1 MITFNK
7 QKNDIFL
14 GIKEEAGTFQV
25 KDEATGAL
33 VDRPFHYF
41 LVCFALSDVPTSQNT
56 VSVCGFDV
64 LGIEKTG
71 TFNGQPTYKDC
82 HKIQANDISGIF
94 GFDVPNCDVFEDKIL
109 KPCNVLFDRKGNIS
123 RVIFLDSKK
132 V

>member
-1 MITFNK
+1 MENFNK

-14 GIKEEAGTFQV
+14 GIREESGSFQT
-25 KDEATGAL
+25 KDETTGAL

-41 LVCFALSDVPTSQNT
+41 LVCFALADVPTTQNT
-56 VSVCGFDV
+56 VSLCGFDV

-71 TFNGQPTYKDC
+71 SYNGQATYKDC
-82 HKIQANDISGIF
+82 HKIQADNISSIF

-123 RVIFLDSKK
+123 RVIFFDSKK